1 MKKILF
7 NSKAFLGAVKEKI
20 SDAACKT
27 GKGIQEYMEDEENI
41 RHISLVV
48 YDLMPLS
55 VKFGLRHEKFY
66 QQFKFIFVGIRKKLF
81 PHSKVQ
87 STSKIKSSV
96 GTTQRKKTEIKP
108 TVSKVTKKVVVK
120 NADNKSIKKP
130 RVKKTP
136 DKREV

>member
-20 SDAACKT
+20 GDAACKT

-66 QQFKFIFVGIRKKLF
+66 QQFKLIFVGIRKKLF
-81 PHSKVQ
+81 PQSKTL
-87 STSKIKSSV
+87 STSTTKVKSSV
-96 GTTQRKKTEIKP
+96 KPSQRNKTEPKA
-108 TVSKVTKKVVVK
+108 TTSKVAKKVENK
-120 NADNKSIKKP
+120 NIKKP
-130 RVKKTP
+130 RVKKTT
-136 DKREV
+136 KEREV